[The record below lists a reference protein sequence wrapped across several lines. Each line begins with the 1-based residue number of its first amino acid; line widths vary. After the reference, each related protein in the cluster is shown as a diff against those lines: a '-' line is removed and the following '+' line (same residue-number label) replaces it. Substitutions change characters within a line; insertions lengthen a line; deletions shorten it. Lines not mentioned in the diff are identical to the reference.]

1 MKTLADMKR
10 ELTKGKELKLV
21 ERFGKIESQKKVVVN
36 TQTNGIYFEKEG
48 SKNGSFLSFPPSS
61 LVEYTG
67 TDLKIYDPGER
78 DLTKDEQS
86 IVDNMPSNRKENA
99 ELCERDVLTDG
110 STTFWMDKRYISE
123 NNADWYWKETR
134 GLYYKRAENKMR
146 DNKIKGKLSL
156 HYVVIK

>member
-61 LVEYTG
+61 LVE
-67 TDLKIYDPGER
+67 
-78 DLTKDEQS
+78 
-86 IVDNMPSNRKENA
+86 
-99 ELCERDVLTDG
+99 
-110 STTFWMDKRYISE
+110 
-123 NNADWYWKETR
+123 
-134 GLYYKRAENKMR
+134 
-146 DNKIKGKLSL
+146 
-156 HYVVIK
+156 